1 MEKRS
6 PHNQLRE
13 IQEIVALRGIQ
24 AFTNTAR
31 ANGFAMGLSQAEML
45 QVVFSLTG
53 ANFFKS
59 MTTYH
64 DHTLWQDVYHI
75 ATPVG
80 KFAYI
85 KVSTPQSGHPVIQF
99 KEK

>member
-6 PHNQLRE
+6 PHYQ
-13 IQEIVALRGIQ
+13 LRGIQ
-24 AFTNTAR
+24 ENVATCGIHAFTKTAR

-45 QVVFSLTG
+45 QVVFSLTA

-64 DHTLWQDVYHI
+64 DHTLWQDVYH
-75 ATPVG
+75 ATTPVG
-80 KFAYI
+80 KIAYI
-85 KVSTPQSGHPVIQF
+85 KVSAPQSGHPVIQF